1 MVLLRCHLNQVV
13 TNCRDVLFPP
23 RDDDVLLGADC
34 WIVLLLPREYVVDK
48 GGGYIEV
55 DYDSCLPV
63 AIVPIF
69 LPSNHGGGLGKVAT
83 L

>member
-1 MVLLRCHLNQVV
+1 MLLRCHLNQVV
-13 TNCRDVLFPP
+13 DCRDVLFLP
-23 RDDDVLLGADC
+23 RDYDVQFGADC
-34 WIVLLLPREYVVDK
+34 RFVLLLPREYVVDK